1 MTATGS
7 LVFLVEL
14 VYLVWM
20 VSSSLK
26 DFLSIEFAE

>member
-1 MTATGS
+1 MTTTGS

-20 VSSSLK
+20 VSSSLE